1 MVLVQIKVNVCLD
14 LPWSFFPQCLISRT
28 ATVIIVPKLSL
39 HAGIFDDTLK
49 DRGFPSA
56 YLVGETRLMNKHE
69 KFTSP
74 SKYLPSLFVSFPKG
88 RWLQMKPLFFIL
100 HSVEIVSP
108 LDKGN

>member
-1 MVLVQIKVNVCLD
+1 MALVQIKVHVYLD
-14 LPWSFFPQCLISRT
+14 LPRSSFPQCLISRT
-28 ATVIIVPKLSL
+28 AAVIIVPKLSL
-39 HAGIFDDTLK
+39 RAGIFDDSLK
-49 DRGFPSA
+49 DRGFPR
-56 YLVGETRLMNKHE
+56 VGESRLMNKHE

-88 RWLQMKPLFFIL
+88 HWLYMKPLFFIL